1 MRYENSK
8 IVKFILSK
16 MKKPHKDIR
25 SAYGESLLRIAI
37 VSKSLDILKLLV
49 DANSDN
55 KLLNSELDFAIKYDD
70 VNSAEIMIPK
80 TKRSKLIEISRR
92 LLWSDGEKSNIFR
105 IVDKELEIRNQLQV
119 YNNKFNQQ
127 IQQ

>member
-1 MRYENSK
+1 MTMSCVPK
-8 IVKFILSK
+8 ACV
-16 MKKPHKDIR
+16 
-25 SAYGESLLRIAI
+25 
-37 VSKSLDILKLLV
+37 VTV
-49 DANSDN
+49 DAFFS
-55 KLLNSELDFAIKYDD
+55 LMNSELDFAIKYDD

-92 LLWSDGEKSNIFR
+92 LLWSDGKKSNIFR